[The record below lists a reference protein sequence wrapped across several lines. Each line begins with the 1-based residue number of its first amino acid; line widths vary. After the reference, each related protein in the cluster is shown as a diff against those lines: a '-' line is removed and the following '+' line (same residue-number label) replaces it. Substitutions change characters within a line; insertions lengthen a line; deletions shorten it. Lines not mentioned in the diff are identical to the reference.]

1 MIGVAECSP
10 ILSGVLKKRWTD
22 VLDWNADSLKLAKD
36 SFCSSGLIT
45 PNTQSDQ
52 HHHIRSPP
60 ATHPYTQGMQGRRR
74 ERIELATASLLF
86 MLTILITLLP
96 KGPKLQPG
104 GNPSLTPH
112 AYAHDTDGSPR
123 IWEIGALETIHM
135 AYEDTVHYSI
145 ETPVGELEWN
155 ATLPTGG
162 AVIHLGPQRRPYTVS
177 LFHQLR
183 CLNIIRISI
192 LGIHDDSS
200 PHNARPGRDLVGH
213 CMNYLRQMVLCRTD
227 TRLESLRTMF
237 GRGITVWDITH
248 TCRDWT
254 TVYEAAERNYREY
267 MSDVNTGTLS
277 PVPLR

>member
-1 MIGVAECSP
+1 M
-10 ILSGVLKKRWTD
+10 
-22 VLDWNADSLKLAKD
+22 LDWNADSLKLAKD

-60 ATHPYTQGMQGRRR
+60 VPRPYTQGMQGRRR
-74 ERIELATASLLF
+74 ERIELATAGLLF

-96 KGPKLQPG
+96 KGLKLQPG
-104 GNPSLTPH
+104 GNPSLTPR
-112 AYAHDTDGSPR
+112 AYGTSHNNPVSFSTSRRYSNVAHDTDGSPR

-183 CLNIIRISI
+183 CLNIIRTSI
-192 LGIHDDSS
+192 LGIHGNSS
-200 PHNARPGRDLVGH
+200 PQNARPGRDLVGH
-213 CMNYLRQMVLCRTD
+213 CMNYLRQMVLCRMD

-254 TVYEAAERNYREY
+254 MVYEAAERNYREY

-277 PVPLR
+277 PVPIR